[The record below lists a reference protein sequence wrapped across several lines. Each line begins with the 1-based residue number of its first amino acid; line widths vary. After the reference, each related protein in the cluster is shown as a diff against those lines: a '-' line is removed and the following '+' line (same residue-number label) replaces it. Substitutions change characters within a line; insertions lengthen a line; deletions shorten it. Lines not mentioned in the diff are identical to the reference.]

1 MSSERPQDVSFKDN
15 IKPITVVLF
24 SVLLTK
30 PANIGLGKGVL
41 NKSWRRLQGNIFLS
55 SQMSSRRLQDI
66 IERCL
71 FDDVL
76 KTSWKRR
83 LGRFLEDVLKKYSRC
98 LEDVFGRRI
107 ANTSWRHLGKQEMF
121 AGKCVVWNTISC
133 CIFFQLQ
140 WTSSKHSEKRSWGWR
155 PWCVPK
161 TLILNISY
169 KCVFIALFSISFHQM
184 LAWNTK
190 VLAALWF
197 YIFGETSQRRFTN
210 VPKDFRRTTFSGRH

>member
-1 MSSERPQDVSFKDN
+1 MYYFRSYSPSQQTLVLVKACCIRLEDV
-15 IKPITVVLF
+15 F
-24 SVLLTK
+24 SVTFFCL
-30 PANIGLGKGVL
+30 P
-41 NKSWRRLQGNIFLS
+41 RC
-55 SQMSSRRLQDI
+55 LQDI
-66 IERCL
+66 IARCL

-107 ANTSWRHLGKQEMF
+107 ANTSWRNLGKQEMF
-121 AGKCVVWNTISC
+121 AGKCVVLNTISC